1 VLKAWNVLGCKGW
14 GRIDVMLDSD
24 GQFYL
29 LEANTSPGMT
39 SHSLVPM
46 AARQAGMSFSQ
57 LVVRILDLAGDMSQ
71 AALNTRN
78 RDEEEILLRV
88 GVMER
93 VWQGSFSCWRCCV
106 PCWSAAGWFWAGWKM
121 RSGYRC
127 RRWW

>member
-1 VLKAWNVLGCKGW
+1 MIMRRSISLMRLSISALPVRCVPGSRATVSRPAGMEALGCTGW

-57 LVVRILDLAGDMSQ
+57 LVVRILELAD
-71 AALNTRN
+71 
-78 RDEEEILLRV
+78 
-88 GVMER
+88 
-93 VWQGSFSCWRCCV
+93 
-106 PCWSAAGWFWAGWKM
+106 
-121 RSGYRC
+121 
-127 RRWW
+127 